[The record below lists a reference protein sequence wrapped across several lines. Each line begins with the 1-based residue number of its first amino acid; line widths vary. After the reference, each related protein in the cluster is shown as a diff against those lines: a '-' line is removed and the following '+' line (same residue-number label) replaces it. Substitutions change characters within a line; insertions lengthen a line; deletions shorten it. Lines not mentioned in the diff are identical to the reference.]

1 MIGFESPFY
10 IGTAKLKEN
19 RLYLTQNAIIVFSV
33 GKLTIKAFARA
44 GAEWDGLSVPKP
56 FQGIF
61 PRYKEG
67 DRFYNSIGFIHDILF
82 SKAGRTDEVV
92 PRQISYS
99 EANEF
104 LHEHLNQWLKMEG
117 RGRISAAVLSFLACR
132 AVNLPFV
139 KRGHWGKDSLGL
151 SKKCD
156 MWEADKINVV
166 EDLPFYAQ

>member
-19 RLYLTQNAIIVFSV
+19 RLYLTQNAIIVFSL
-33 GKLTIKAFARA
+33 GKLTFKAFARA
-44 GAEWDGLSVPKP
+44 GAEWDGLSVPQP

-67 DRFYNSIGFIHDILF
+67 DNFYNAIGFIHDLIF
-82 SKAGRTDEVV
+82 SKAGKTDDVV

-104 LHEHLNQWLKMEG
+104 FHEHLNHWLKMEG
-117 RGRISAAVLSFLACR
+117 RGRISAAVLSALACR

-139 KRGHWGKDSLGL
+139 KRKHWGNDRLGL
-151 SKKCD
+151 SGKCE
-156 MWEADKINVV
+156 MWEAESEPKFV
-166 EDLPFYAQ
+166 EDLPF

>member
-19 RLYLTQNAIIVFSV
+19 RLYLVQNAIIVFSV
-33 GKLTIKAFARA
+33 GKLTFKAFARA

-61 PRYKEG
+61 PRYKECDG
-67 DRFYNSIGFIHDILF
+67 FYNAIGFIHDLLF

-139 KRGHWGKDSLGL
+139 KRKHWGKDSMGL

-156 MWEADKINVV
+156 MWEADKIN
-166 EDLPFYAQ
+166 